1 MIAGLSPELMPGEFV
16 FCAVHDIELALDL
29 RDTAI
34 ASFREAEGISLILP
48 IDAAQRAGMD
58 VALPMRMITLKVYSA
73 LGGVGLTAAVASAL
87 ASRGIACNMVA
98 AFCHDHVFV
107 PSEHAQEAMDALRE
121 LQRNAAPA

>member
-1 MIAGLSPELMPGEFV
+1 MPGEFV